1 MTNPTTDLLRVVEL
15 VEKATPGPWRV
26 SGTSHLCDAKKRH
39 IIHPQGED
47 GEAIAAAVNFIR
59 EHGRTLLEAMRDAE
73 RVAALEREVAAKQAR
88 IDALMFEYC
97 PDEMT
102 PEQVAEWA
110 RHQRPVSEQEAD
122 ATRQQENGDERG

>member
-1 MTNPTTDLLRVVEL
+1 MTNPTTELERVLEL

-26 SGTSHLCDAKKRH
+26 SGTSHLCDAKRH

-59 EHGRTLLEAMRDAE
+59 KHGPTLLEALRDAE

-88 IDALMFEYC
+88 IDALMLEYC

-102 PEQVAEWA
+102 PEQVAEWS
-110 RHQRPVSEQEAD
+110 RHQRPVSEHEAD
-122 ATRQQENGDERG
+122 AIDAARKQEPQE